1 MSVPAPDTAS
11 APTASSGRRS
21 EALPPLDHAAHRD
34 RLRALLPDLDADLVL
49 VTAPSDVRWLSG
61 FAGSNGAMLVGV
73 DADADL
79 LVTDDRYRERVRD
92 LGLPRVE
99 TGRRLG
105 EVVADLGGV
114 RLAVDAEH
122 LTVATAER
130 LRAALAD
137 GATLVHAHAPLAPL
151 RAVKDVAEVA
161 RLAVACAITAEA
173 LAWLGTQRVE
183 GVAERDLARALE
195 ARFLAL
201 GADGV
206 AFPSIVAAGVN
217 GASPHHEPTDRPVAR
232 GELVTVDC
240 GAEVDGYRADMTRS
254 LAAGTVTGRMAEVH
268 AVVEAANAAG
278 RAAAVA
284 GATVGVVDAAAR
296 GVIAAAGH
304 GEAFVHPTGHGVGL
318 DVHEAPLVAAGG
330 TATLRPG
337 TTVTVEP
344 GIYLPGVG
352 GARVEDTLAV
362 GADATEVLTVMDR
375 RPLGA

>member
-1 MSVPAPDTAS
+1 MTVPAPGA
-11 APTASSGRRS
+11 APIGAAVGRRP
-21 EALPPLDHAAHRD
+21 AVLAPLDHAARRD
-34 RLRALLPDLDADLVL
+34 RLRALLPGLGADLLL

-61 FAGSNGAMLVGV
+61 FAGSNGAVLVGP
-73 DADADL
+73 DAAADL
-79 LVTDDRYRERVRD
+79 LITDDRYRERVRGLD
-92 LGLPRVE
+92 LPRVE
-99 TGRRLG
+99 TGRRVG
-105 EVVADLGGV
+105 EVLGSLGPV

-122 LTVATAER
+122 LTLAAGER
-130 LRAALAD
+130 LRGALAD
-137 GATLVHAHAPLAPL
+137 GATLVHAHAPAAPL
-151 RAVKDVAEVA
+151 RAVKDAAEVA
-161 RLAVACAITAEA
+161 RLAAACAITAEA
-173 LAWLGTQRVE
+173 LAWLAAQRIE
-183 GVAERDLARALE
+183 GVTERDLARALE

-206 AFPSIVAAGVN
+206 AFPTIVAAGVN

-254 LAAGTVTGRMAEVH
+254 LAAGPVTGRMAEVH
-268 AVVEAANAAG
+268 AILEAANAAG

-284 GATVGVVDAAAR
+284 GATVGEVDAAAR
-296 GVIAAAGH
+296 GIVTVAGH

-330 TATLRPG
+330 TATLRHG

-344 GIYLPGVG
+344 GIYLPGIG

-362 GADATEVLTVMDR
+362 GAEATEVLTVMDR

>member
-1 MSVPAPDTAS
+1 VSMP
-11 APTASSGRRS
+11 ASSATPRAARPPTSRAG
-21 EALPPLDHAAHRD
+21 LPRLDHAAHRD
-34 RLRALLPDLDADLVL
+34 RARALLQDLGADVLLVS
-49 VTAPSDVRWLSG
+49 APSDVRWLTG
-61 FAGSNGAMLVGV
+61 YAGSNGAVLVA
-73 DADADL
+73 ADAAEDR

-92 LGLPRVE
+92 LGLPHVE
-99 TGRRLG
+99 TGRRVG
-105 EVVADLGGV
+105 QVVADLGGV

-137 GATLVHAHAPLAPL
+137 GATLVTAAAPLADL
-151 RAVKDVAEVA
+151 RATKDAAEVA

-240 GAEVDGYRADMTRS
+240 GAEVDGYRADMTRT
-254 LAAGTVTGRMAEVH
+254 LAAGPVAGRMAEVH

-278 RAAAVA
+278 RAAAVT
-284 GATVGVVDAAAR
+284 GATVGEVDAAAR
-296 GVIAAAGH
+296 GVVAAAGH
-304 GEAFVHPTGHGVGL
+304 AEAFVHPTGHGVGL

-362 GADATEVLTVMDR
+362 GTDGTRVLTVMDR